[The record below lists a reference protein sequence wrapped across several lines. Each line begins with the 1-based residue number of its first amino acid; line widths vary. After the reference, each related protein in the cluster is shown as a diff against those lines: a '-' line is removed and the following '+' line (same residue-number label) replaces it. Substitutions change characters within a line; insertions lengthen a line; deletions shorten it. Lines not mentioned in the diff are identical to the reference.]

1 MFLNTCRS
9 KCKEQ
14 HVSRNFRSIH
24 KKNLGV
30 LDIYQKLYY
39 QDKSDTD
46 DNKFGSRRN
55 KRFFDGKKEVAYG
68 AIQTQLSQASA

>member
-9 KCKEQ
+9 KCKEH
-14 HVSRNFRSIH
+14 HVSGNFRSIH
-24 KKNLGV
+24 KKNLRV

-39 QDKSDTD
+39 QNKSDTG

-55 KRFFDGKKEVAYG
+55 KRFLNGKKEVANG
-68 AIQTQLSQASA
+68 TIQTQLSQASA